1 VTQPEDQLLE
11 IAMGRMLRIGV
22 SLSAFVVLVGGALYL
37 REFHGSIPD
46 YSQFHSSR
54 APYRSVTAILASL
67 THLESKSLIDFGILL
82 LIATPI
88 SRVLFGVIG
97 FSMEKDRM
105 YAAVSAVILAIL
117 LASLFTGR

>member
-22 SLSAFVVLVGGALYL
+22 SLSAFVVLVGGTLYL
-37 REFHGSIPD
+37 REFHAPMPD

-54 APYRSVTAILASL
+54 APYRSVIVILASL
-67 THLESKSLIDFGILL
+67 THLQSKSLIDFGILL

-88 SRVLFGVIG
+88 GRVLFGVIG

-105 YAAVSAVILAIL
+105 YAAVSAIILAIL

>member
-1 VTQPEDQLLE
+1 MTQPEDQLLE

-22 SLSAFVVLVGGALYL
+22 SLSAFVVLVGGILYL
-37 REFHGSIPD
+37 REFHTPMPD
-46 YSQFHSSR
+46 YSQFHLSR
-54 APYRSVTAILASL
+54 APYRSVTAILVSVA
-67 THLESKSLIDFGILL
+67 HLESKSLIGFGILL

-105 YAAVSAVILAIL
+105 YAAVSATILAIL